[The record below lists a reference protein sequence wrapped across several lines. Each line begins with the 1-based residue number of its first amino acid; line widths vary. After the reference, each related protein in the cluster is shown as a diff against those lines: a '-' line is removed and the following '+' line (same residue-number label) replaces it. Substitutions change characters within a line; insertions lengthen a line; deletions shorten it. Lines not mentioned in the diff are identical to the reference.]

1 MGTYMKVSTQR
12 LEEDKAAIQNEL
24 KGISQSVEELSQE
37 MQLLGQIWE
46 GPAWA
51 AFQNQAASDIENMQA
66 IYEKLS
72 AYISHMEYAAR
83 EYRTCENQVGNLID
97 RIRI

>member
-37 MQLLGQIWE
+37 MQLLGQTWE
-46 GPAWA
+46 GPAWD

>member
-1 MGTYMKVSTQR
+1 MGTYMKISTQR

-37 MQLLGQIWE
+37 MQLLGQTWE

-72 AYISHMEYAAR
+72 VYISHMEYAVK

>member
-12 LEEDKAAIQNEL
+12 LEEDKAGIQNEL
-24 KGISQSVEELSQE
+24 KGIGQSVEELSQE
-37 MQLLGQIWE
+37 IQLLGQTWE

-72 AYISHMEYAAR
+72 VYISHIENASK

>member
-12 LEEDKAAIQNEL
+12 LEEDKAGIQNEL
-24 KGISQSVEELSQE
+24 KGIGQSVEELSQE
-37 MQLLGQIWE
+37 IQLLGQTWE
-46 GPAWA
+46 GPAWV

-72 AYISHMEYAAR
+72 VYIGHIENASK